1 MHTPSLTLRLSL
13 FLSVFLCCSPAL
25 LAQASA
31 PAPAS
36 SDAVDTRL
44 DDIIKDTQRPVG
56 GKDIAGL
63 VWWIPAEFWEVSA
76 VQQGSTPEKA
86 RETFAPMREYTM
98 VIVAVGKVG
107 IGNITWYSEADVRSS
122 TTLRDADGQSYKPL
136 ADISPDATGIA
147 SIVKPVLGN
156 TLGQTGQNLQIMFF
170 PAKTA
175 AGKFIADPTRAGS
188 FSVVIENLAGP
199 KLSTFEWRLPLTSLS
214 PPRFCPVGKERVE
227 ANWKYC
233 PWHGVKL
240 PDSPPAFIPLIELKP
255 KSDKPQ

>member
-1 MHTPSLTLRLSL
+1 MHTPSLKLRLPLLLSL
-13 FLSVFLCCSPAL
+13 LLASSPVL

-31 PAPAS
+31 PAAAPAE
-36 SDAVDTRL
+36 AIDTRL
-44 DDIIKDTQRPVG
+44 DDIIKDTQKQVG
-56 GKDIAGL
+56 GKDVAGL

-76 VQQGSTPEKA
+76 VQQGSTTEKA

-107 IGNITWYSEADVRSS
+107 IGNITWYSEAEVRSN

-136 ADISPDATGIA
+136 TDISPDATGI
-147 SIVKPVLGN
+147 SSVVKPVLAN

-175 AGKFIADPTRAGS
+175 AGKIIADPTRAGS
-188 FSVVIENLAGP
+188 FSLVIENLAGP

-233 PWHGVKL
+233 PWHGNKL
-240 PDSPPAFIPLIELKP
+240 EDLPPTPAPAAKKKEEKP
-255 KSDKPQ
+255 

>member
-1 MHTPSLTLRLSL
+1 MNKPSLHPRLSFLL
-13 FLSVFLCCSPAL
+13 FVFLACSPAL
-25 LAQASA
+25 LAQAPA

-36 SDAVDTRL
+36 ADVVDTRL
-44 DDIIKDTQRPVG
+44 DDIIRDTQKQVS
-56 GKDIAGL
+56 GKDVAGL

-86 RETFAPMREYTM
+86 HETFVPMREYTM

-107 IGNITWYSEADVRSS
+107 IGSVTWFPEADVRSN

-136 ADISPDATGIA
+136 TDVSPDATGIA
-147 SIVKPVLGN
+147 SVVRPVLAN

-175 AGKFIADPTRAGS
+175 AGKMIADPTRAGS
-188 FSVVIENLAGP
+188 FSVAIENLAGP

-233 PWHGVKL
+233 PWHGNKL
-240 PDSPPAFIPLIELKP
+240 EDPPPPPPAAATKKKEEKP
-255 KSDKPQ
+255 